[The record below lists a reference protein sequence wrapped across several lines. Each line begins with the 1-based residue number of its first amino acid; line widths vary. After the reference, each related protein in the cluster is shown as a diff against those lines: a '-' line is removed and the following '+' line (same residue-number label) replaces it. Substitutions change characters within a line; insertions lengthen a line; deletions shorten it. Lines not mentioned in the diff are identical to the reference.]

1 VRDFIAERV
10 SDRPINKNILTVTT
24 ETRNLRKKGE
34 SMKGYGKRIL
44 VVDDE
49 EHIRV
54 LLCLLLEQDGY
65 SVHTANGGEGAIH
78 EMMLR
83 RFDVILTDFDMPKT
97 NGLDVISFGRTI
109 CPDVPILLMSAVPE
123 MEDVARERGAYAC
136 IPKLFDKRDLL
147 DLLHGAVQRLG
158 AERSGV
164 RLEGGMRAGERC

>member
-1 VRDFIAERV
+1 
-10 SDRPINKNILTVTT
+10 
-24 ETRNLRKKGE
+24 
-34 SMKGYGKRIL
+34 MKGYGKRIL

-49 EHIRV
+49 ERIRV

-83 RFDVILTDFDMPKT
+83 RFDVILTDFDMPKR

-136 IPKLFDKRDLL
+136 ILKPFENHDLL
-147 DLLHGAVQRLG
+147 DLLHGAVQMLG
-158 AERSGV
+158 AERSGA
-164 RLEGGMRAGERC
+164 RLERGIHRGERC

>member
-1 VRDFIAERV
+1 
-10 SDRPINKNILTVTT
+10 
-24 ETRNLRKKGE
+24 
-34 SMKGYGKRIL
+34 MKGYGKRIL

-83 RFDVILTDFDMPKT
+83 RFDVILTDFDMPKR

-136 IPKLFDKRDLL
+136 ILKPFDNRDLL

-158 AERSGV
+158 AEWSGV